1 MCSFIQEAKTI
12 CENHSSNTHD
22 KAKAESRGA
31 PVFLPALAITDLAA
45 RALCPRAQ
53 LPFPGSCP
61 HHPHSVSILLP
72 TFLFIKRLLDV
83 SKYCRQACF
92 VWFGLFCWRGTH
104 CSREMY
110 CTHKAV
116 LPTKVRLPCW
126 FTFPPCFSRNPAAH
140 LAPSARENGGS
151 GSRALVA
158 SLRHLFLKDRGRA
171 SGVSFGVNLL
181 TVFYFT
187 AVGPKPG
194 RAPTVIGGKF

>member
-92 VWFGLFCWRGTH
+92 VWFCFVGEVLTVLVRCIAPIRLFCPQ
-104 CSREMY
+104 
-110 CTHKAV
+110 K
-116 LPTKVRLPCW
+116 
-126 FTFPPCFSRNPAAH
+126 
-140 LAPSARENGGS
+140 S
-151 GSRALVA
+151 GSLAGLRSHRVSLEIQRLTSLPPPQRTAAQAPGPRWPALDI
-158 SLRHLFLKDRGRA
+158 S
-171 SGVSFGVNLL
+171 S
-181 TVFYFT
+181 
-187 AVGPKPG
+187 
-194 RAPTVIGGKF
+194 